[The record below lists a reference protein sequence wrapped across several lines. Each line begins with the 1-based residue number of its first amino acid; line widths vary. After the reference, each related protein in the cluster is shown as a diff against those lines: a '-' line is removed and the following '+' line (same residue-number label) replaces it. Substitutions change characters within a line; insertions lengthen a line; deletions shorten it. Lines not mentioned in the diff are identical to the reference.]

1 MAEKEANEITN
12 AELLQE
18 RQLFNEKGSILLYYD
33 LTFTAVVQFMLLH
46 LETELV
52 GLRTKAETQSK
63 EISLLEG
70 MVMSLRKE
78 LNSSLARADE
88 LTSQKATIEAE
99 RSELESRLQEFATER
114 KESGINVMDELQREK
129 NISNKKGDF

>member
-1 MAEKEANEITN
+1 M
-12 AELLQE
+12 
-18 RQLFNEKGSILLYYD
+18 LLY
-33 LTFTAVVQFMLLH
+33 
-46 LETELV
+46 LESELV
-52 GLRTKAETQSK
+52 GLRSKAETQSK

-99 RSELESRLQEFATER
+99 RSELESRLQELATER
-114 KESGINVMDELQREK
+114 KESGINVMDELQQEK
-129 NISNKKGDF
+129 NISNKKGDFLLDINFVIV